1 MKTVILLILSSLFI
15 SSCQKSVD
23 LGQIKQ
29 EIISTEASFQTMAHD
44 KGIAEAFAHYADE
57 NAVIKRENDT
67 LIIGKEAIRNYYL
80 NKKLTTATVTWKPDF
95 VEVSLDGT
103 LAYTYGKYQW
113 KINEDNT
120 IKEYKGVFHT
130 VWKRQDDGKWLYV
143 WD

>member
-1 MKTVILLILSSLFI
+1 MKTVILLILASLFI
-15 SSCQKSVD
+15 SSCQKRVD
-23 LGQIKQ
+23 LDQIKQ
-29 EIISTEASFQTMAHD
+29 EILATESSFQTMAHD
-44 KGIAEAFAHYADE
+44 KGIAEAFAYYADE
-57 NAVIKRENDT
+57 KAVIKRENDT

-80 NKKLTTATVTWKPDF
+80 SKKLTNATVTWKPDF

-113 KINEDNT
+113 KINDNNSV
-120 IKEYKGVFHT
+120 KEYKGIFHT

>member
-1 MKTVILLILSSLFI
+1 MKTIILLILISLLLF
-15 SSCQKSVD
+15 SCQKSIN
-23 LGQIKQ
+23 LKQIEQ
-29 EIISTEASFQTMAHD
+29 EIIATEASFQKMAYE
-44 KGIAEAFAHYADE
+44 KGIAEAFTHYADE

-67 LIIGKEAIRNYYL
+67 LIIGKEAIKNYYL
-80 NKKLTTATVTWKPDF
+80 NKKLTNATVTWKPDF

-120 IKEYKGVFHT
+120 IKEYNGVFHT